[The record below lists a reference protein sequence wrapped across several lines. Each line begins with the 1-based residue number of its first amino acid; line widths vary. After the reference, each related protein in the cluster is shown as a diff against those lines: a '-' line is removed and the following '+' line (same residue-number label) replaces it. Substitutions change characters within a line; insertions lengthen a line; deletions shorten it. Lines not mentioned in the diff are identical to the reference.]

1 MTDDGEKSVK
11 YRLGPGHAPRSR
23 DHLIVLGQTPLQRDA
38 VSVLAV
44 ALVRVVFSAPV
55 PMARADSGGGGQ
67 TVRQTVLTPTTAPR
81 RVYLTKGGR
90 AKR

>member
-1 MTDDGEKSVK
+1 MGHHELENACSQGILPKPPSPRICSK
-11 YRLGPGHAPRSR
+11 PARPSEPGHAPRSR

-55 PMARADSGGGGQ
+55 PMARADSGGGVQ
-67 TVRQTVLTPTTAPR
+67 TVRQTA
-81 RVYLTKGGR
+81 
-90 AKR
+90 